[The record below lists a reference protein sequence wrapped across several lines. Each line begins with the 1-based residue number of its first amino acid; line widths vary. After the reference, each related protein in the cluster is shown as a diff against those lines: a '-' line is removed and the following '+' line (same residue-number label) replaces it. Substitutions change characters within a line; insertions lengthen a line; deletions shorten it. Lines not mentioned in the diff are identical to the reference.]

1 MNMQAIRI
9 FLLSLIV
16 PALCVIA
23 DPAYGQKKDAKTPRY
38 SEKGLYNKKQNAP
51 GLLQEASELVHT
63 DPTSALNKV
72 QDALAMSIA
81 NNDTFNEGK
90 CYLLLG
96 GINENIEEWNL
107 ALENY
112 TRARTL
118 FVDDTQTTEY
128 RASLK
133 GIGRA
138 DLSLNLY
145 HDAIVA
151 FTEAAGLS
159 RGNERLECN
168 LDVSEAYYRMG
179 QYTKALEVLEEETS
193 GSKARADVE
202 QTPDPRIANQRAK
215 IYARLNNVSKAQ
227 NIYRSS
233 QNTVRAA
240 QAPEAYGNTSASTP
254 PQKVGSADD
263 TKEEIADVLHDNK
276 QYDDEIA
283 LRNFSIELNTE
294 KNKLTEVSNDKLALS
309 KTLVVKGETSAAIR
323 ALEEA
328 ARIADTTDNPA
339 TQTRAY
345 LALADLYE
353 KNGRSKDALSAYR
366 RYSEAAT
373 RNEQRLE
380 ARSAER
386 SDLIRKQKDIEE
398 LSKGITISQHEDT
411 IARGLVARQRL
422 IIYGLM
428 LMVVIVSFTTIY
440 MYRSSRAR
448 QRANHLLALKSLRSQ
463 MNPHFIFNALNS
475 VNHFIAQNDE
485 RTANKFLSEF
495 SRLMRLV
502 LEHSQENFIPLY
514 KEEETIAL
522 YLKLEHYRFRDKFEY
537 TFTVDEQINKDTF
550 VLPPMLIQPYI
561 ENAVWHG
568 LRYKTGAGKL
578 SVTIGQEKNG
588 HVSVEITDDGIGRK
602 RSAEVKTD
610 QQKKHNSTG
619 IRNMEERLAII
630 NRVYRTHYTVQ
641 IEDLDKEQ
649 QTGTR
654 VRIAL
659 PPTEPHHAA

>member
-1 MNMQAIRI
+1 M
-9 FLLSLIV
+9 
-16 PALCVIA
+16 
-23 DPAYGQKKDAKTPRY
+23 
-38 SEKGLYNKKQNAP
+38 
-51 GLLQEASELVHT
+51 
-63 DPTSALNKV
+63 
-72 QDALAMSIA
+72 
-81 NNDTFNEGK
+81 
-90 CYLLLG
+90 
-96 GINENIEEWNL
+96 
-107 ALENY
+107 
-112 TRARTL
+112 
-118 FVDDTQTTEY
+118 
-128 RASLK
+128 
-133 GIGRA
+133 
-138 DLSLNLY
+138 
-145 HDAIVA
+145 
-151 FTEAAGLS
+151 
-159 RGNERLECN
+159 
-168 LDVSEAYYRMG
+168 
-179 QYTKALEVLEEETS
+179 
-193 GSKARADVE
+193 
-202 QTPDPRIANQRAK
+202 
-215 IYARLNNVSKAQ
+215 SKAQ
-227 NIYRSS
+227 NIYKSS
-233 QNTVRAA
+233 QSTVRAE
-240 QAPEAYGNTSASTP
+240 QAPQAYGNTSAAA
-254 PQKVGSADD
+254 PQKIGSADD
-263 TKEEIADVLHDNK
+263 TKEEIANVLHDNK

-323 ALEEA
+323 ELEEA

-366 RYSEAAT
+366 KYSEAAT

-411 IARGLVARQRL
+411 IAQGLVARQRL

-428 LMVVIVSFTTIY
+428 LILVIVSFTTVY
-440 MYRSSRAR
+440 MYRSSQAR

-578 SVTIGQEKNG
+578 NVTIGQEKNG

-641 IEDLDKEQ
+641 IEDLDKVQ

-654 VRIAL
+654 VRISL
-659 PPTEPHHAA
+659 PPTETHHAA